1 MLPEWKSGPGL
12 KPLTTVWF
20 PSYVFFGNTWIID
33 RYEVDGASDLSEGV
47 GGRAG
52 VVALVLT
59 QEVRHVQLHAGRKG
73 HNLTIER
80 PGVQQFLLCFFSL
93 TCVNFARV

>member
-1 MLPEWKSGPGL
+1 M
-12 KPLTTVWF
+12 
-20 PSYVFFGNTWIID
+20 
-33 RYEVDGASDLSEGV
+33 DGASDLSEWV

-52 VVALVLT
+52 VVALVLR
-59 QEVRHVQLHAGRKG
+59 QEVPHVQLHAGRKG